1 MGPFMHTGLYVAQS
15 WRDYLGQQPDKLPI
29 ARPTIALA
37 AQAFRDEIVL
47 LGLKAR
53 RPVSNHR
60 VFERISQEVAA
71 GLEFYGN
78 RGWLEKPSG
87 FFAQPPPLTE
97 VAVRKVKDRRRSFY
111 RIFFDSGFTPHPGE
125 PGSQRWLSYTANN
138 REYALLLRHPEPRP
152 WLVCVHGTEMGR
164 APLDLAVFRAWK
176 LHDELGLNIVMPVLP
191 MHGPRGQGLPKGAV
205 FPGEDV
211 LDDVHGTAQAVWD
224 IRRLLSWIR
233 SQEEESLIGLN
244 GLSLGGYIAS
254 LVASL
259 EEGLA
264 CAILGVP
271 VADLIELLGRHCGL
285 RHKDPRRHTV
295 KMAEPIG
302 RMISPLSLTPLVPM
316 PGPLYLRGHCRP
328 TRASTRTGDS
338 PLGAL
343 GQTRNRVVSRR
354 SHWLLP
360 VAAGTTVCP
369 GCAGAVGPVG
379 RATDTARPFRLT
391 PRRAWAGCA
400 ECALVAETHPGDAA
414 LVARSACQLV
424 TDVATRLRQD
434 LRPRSQSQRIGPVA
448 RLMCLSASSASVET
462 SLHGC
467 QLFHCRLP
475 RSGPIGITIGPAA
488 AHSAISGW

>member
-176 LHDELGLNIVMPVLP
+176 LHDELGLNIVMPCRFFRCMVP
-191 MHGPRGQGLPKGAV
+191 AGKVCRRAPF
-205 FPGEDV
+205 FPEKMFSTMCMGRLKRCGISGGCCPGYD
-211 LDDVHGTAQAVWD
+211 
-224 IRRLLSWIR
+224 RR
-233 SQEEESLIGLN
+233 
-244 GLSLGGYIAS
+244 
-254 LVASL
+254 
-259 EEGLA
+259 
-264 CAILGVP
+264 
-271 VADLIELLGRHCGL
+271 
-285 RHKDPRRHTV
+285 
-295 KMAEPIG
+295 
-302 RMISPLSLTPLVPM
+302 
-316 PGPLYLRGHCRP
+316 
-328 TRASTRTGDS
+328 
-338 PLGAL
+338 
-343 GQTRNRVVSRR
+343 RR
-354 SHWLLP
+354 S
-360 VAAGTTVCP
+360 
-369 GCAGAVGPVG
+369 
-379 RATDTARPFRLT
+379 R
-391 PRRAWAGCA
+391 
-400 ECALVAETHPGDAA
+400 
-414 LVARSACQLV
+414 
-424 TDVATRLRQD
+424 
-434 LRPRSQSQRIGPVA
+434 
-448 RLMCLSASSASVET
+448 
-462 SLHGC
+462 
-467 QLFHCRLP
+467 
-475 RSGPIGITIGPAA
+475 
-488 AHSAISGW
+488 

>member
-176 LHDELGLNIVMPVLP
+176 LHDELGLNIV
-191 MHGPRGQGLPKGAV
+191 
-205 FPGEDV
+205 
-211 LDDVHGTAQAVWD
+211 
-224 IRRLLSWIR
+224 RRHR
-233 SQEEESLIGLN
+233 
-244 GLSLGGYIAS
+244 
-254 LVASL
+254 
-259 EEGLA
+259 
-264 CAILGVP
+264 
-271 VADLIELLGRHCGL
+271 GL
-285 RHKDPRRHTV
+285 RCTRH
-295 KMAEPIG
+295 AGG
-302 RMISPLSLTPLVPM
+302 RN
-316 PGPLYLRGHCRP
+316 YRG
-328 TRASTRTGDS
+328 RTGCAKRQFQRGGTRCHLDQHS
-338 PLGAL
+338 PVQQQVRTG
-343 GQTRNRVVSRR
+343 RR
-354 SHWLLP
+354 P
-360 VAAGTTVCP
+360 VQHRC
-369 GCAGAVGPVG
+369 
-379 RATDTARPFRLT
+379 
-391 PRRAWAGCA
+391 W
-400 ECALVAETHPGDAA
+400 
-414 LVARSACQLV
+414 
-424 TDVATRLRQD
+424 
-434 LRPRSQSQRIGPVA
+434 
-448 RLMCLSASSASVET
+448 
-462 SLHGC
+462 
-467 QLFHCRLP
+467 
-475 RSGPIGITIGPAA
+475 
-488 AHSAISGW
+488 